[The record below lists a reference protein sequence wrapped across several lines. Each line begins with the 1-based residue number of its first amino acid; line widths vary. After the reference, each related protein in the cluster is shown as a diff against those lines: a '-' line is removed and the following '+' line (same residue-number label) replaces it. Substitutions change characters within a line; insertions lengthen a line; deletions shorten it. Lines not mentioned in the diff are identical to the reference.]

1 MAMVLPETRSMQ
13 AAIVLAEELNFSRA
27 AERMH
32 VEQSTLSR
40 LIAKLESDLGLL
52 LFVRNHQNVEITEAG
67 RHFVEQ
73 ANHSV
78 LYAERAVLNAMAA
91 SHGAEEIL
99 NIGKSAFTDPFLVTT
114 LQSVRLS
121 LYPDLKVKLW
131 SSYSQELAHKVATGE
146 LDMALVTSVPDAPT
160 LSFLTVAETPLYV
173 VLSGDCFLADRD
185 ELRLEDLRSCEWILL
200 ASNVN
205 PHVFEMI
212 QQVAS
217 QKGIT
222 PVDRHYVMTAEEAS
236 ELILEQR
243 GIALLPRDAAWRIA
257 SEGLVMRP
265 LVEEQLKLVTRL
277 VTRSDNG
284 SHLVSEYVRATGR
297 KLSSMALPQQRVL
310 PLTG

>member
-1 MAMVLPETRSMQ
+1 MVLPETRSMQ
-13 AAIVLAEELNFSRA
+13 AAIALAEELNFTRA

-99 NIGKSAFTDPFLVTT
+99 NVGKSAFTDPFLVTT
-114 LQSVRLS
+114 LQSVRLP
-121 LYPDLKVKLW
+121 LYPGLKVRLW
-131 SSYSQELAHKVATGE
+131 SNYSQELAHKVAAGE
-146 LDMALVTSVPDAPT
+146 LDMALVTSVPDAPP
-160 LSFLTVAETPLYV
+160 LSFLKVAETPLYIA
-173 VLSGDCFLADRD
+173 LGKEDPLANRE

-200 ASNVN
+200 ARNVN

-212 QQVAS
+212 QRAAS
-217 QKGIT
+217 KKGIAAA
-222 PVDRHYVMTAEEAS
+222 DRYYVMTAEEAS
-236 ELILEQR
+236 ELVLAQK
-243 GIALLPRDAAWRIA
+243 GVAFLPRDAAWRIA
-257 SEGLVMRP
+257 SEGIAMRP

-277 VTRSDNG
+277 ATRSDNKTR
-284 SHLVSEYVRATGR
+284 LVSEYVRATWR
-297 KLSSMALPQQRVL
+297 KLSSVAPPQQGRL
-310 PLTG
+310 PLVG

>member
-1 MAMVLPETRSMQ
+1 MVLPETRSMQ
-13 AAIVLAEELNFSRA
+13 AAIALAEELNFTRA

-160 LSFLTVAETPLYV
+160 LSFLTVAETPLYIA
-173 VLSGDCFLADRD
+173 LSKENPLADRE
-185 ELRLEDLRSCEWILL
+185 ELCLEDLRFCEWIIL
-200 ASNVN
+200 APSVN
-205 PHVFEMI
+205 PYVFEMI
-212 QQVAS
+212 QRAAS
-217 QKGIT
+217 KKGIA
-222 PVDRHYVMTAEEAS
+222 PADRHYVMTAEEAS
-236 ELILEQR
+236 ELVLAQK
-243 GIALLPRDAAWRIA
+243 GVAFLPRDAAWRIA
-257 SEGLVMRP
+257 SEGIAMRP
-265 LVEEQLKLVTRL
+265 LVEHQLKLVTRL
-277 VTRSDNG
+277 ATRSDNKTR
-284 SHLVSEYVRATGR
+284 LVSEYVRATWR
-297 KLSSMALPQQRVL
+297 KLNSIAPPQQGRL
-310 PLTG
+310 PLGG